1 VRQEQEAIIQNNLEP
16 SLKFAENKF
25 FSPMLIFSHSS
36 HLNYKQGNKEQVL
49 QNPFSV
55 VISQNIAKK
64 YFRDEDPVGK
74 TIRYNNTYDFVI
86 TGVAGKIPS
95 NSSIEFDF
103 VASISSLA
111 SIAAKENGKAIEE
124 NEFLTY
130 FFLKQPADIGKVE
143 QQLLRLVEPKKKAFG
158 RFIGTPLTA
167 YDYQKEPTLQIPNT

>member
-1 VRQEQEAIIQNNLEP
+1 
-16 SLKFAENKF
+16 
-25 FSPMLIFSHSS
+25 
-36 HLNYKQGNKEQVL
+36 L

-74 TIRYNNTYDFVI
+74 TIRYNNSYDFVI

-103 VASISSLA
+103 VTSISSLA

-124 NEFLTY
+124 NFLNL
-130 FFLKQPADIGKVE
+130 FLLKQRQILVSRTAIIKIRQPKSNW
-143 QQLLRLVEPKKKAFG
+143 QLYWY
-158 RFIGTPLTA
+158 TA
-167 YDYQKEPTLQIPNT
+167 QVYDYQKDRHFKYQIPEDISVHSFYLIYWH